1 MTSDTSN
8 PGVTGETEELIE
20 AVARS
25 IIGTAESVLV
35 PDGKPFEIVD
45 WRLWTD
51 EARAAIAAV
60 RAYDAERS
68 AATQEAEQRGH

>member
-1 MTSDTSN
+1 MSENAN

-60 RAYDAERS
+60 RAYDAERTVGRRP
-68 AATQEAEQRGH
+68 AHR